1 MDQNRVYI
9 FDTTLRDGEQSPGA
23 SLDIHEK
30 VTIAHQLAKLGVDAI
45 EAGFPVSSQVQFKAV
60 QNIAEQIKGPSI
72 AALARCIDLD
82 IEQAA
87 RALEK
92 AEKPRIH
99 TFVATSKI
107 HLDKKF
113 KKSEDE
119 ILDMAVKG
127 VKKAKGYVDDVEFS
141 PEDSARTGKA
151 FLFKIVQAAIE
162 AGATVINI
170 PDTVGYTNPEEFT
183 NLIKELRQ
191 SVSTIDNTI
200 LSVHCHNDL
209 GLAVANTLAA
219 VKNGARQVEVTVNG
233 VGERAGNAALEEV
246 VMALITRQSYYGKT
260 LSINTEEIM
269 NTSRMVSHLMG
280 IPVQPN
286 KAIVGGNA
294 FAHESGIHQD
304 AVIKDAGTYEI
315 MSPSDIGLESNK
327 IVLGRHS
334 GRHGLKTRLAEL
346 GFVLTKEELNH
357 VYDRFLQVADKKK
370 EVYEEDL
377 LALVSDETEKTENKY
392 QLVYFHILSGNQ
404 TAPTAAIKLRY
415 EDKIIQEAAVGDG
428 PIDAAYKAIDKLTG
442 SDVKLAEYNLR
453 GVTSGKD
460 ALGEVV
466 VRLGKNG
473 KKYLG
478 RGAST
483 DVIEASIRAYLSAV
497 NRIHA
502 EK

>member
-1 MDQNRVYI
+1 
-9 FDTTLRDGEQSPGA
+9 
-23 SLDIHEK
+23 
-30 VTIAHQLAKLGVDAI
+30 
-45 EAGFPVSSQVQFKAV
+45 
-60 QNIAEQIKGPSI
+60 
-72 AALARCIDLD
+72 
-82 IEQAA
+82 
-87 RALEK
+87 
-92 AEKPRIH
+92 
-99 TFVATSKI
+99 
-107 HLDKKF
+107 
-113 KKSEDE
+113 
-119 ILDMAVKG
+119 MA
-127 VKKAKGYVDDVEFS
+127 
-141 PEDSARTGKA
+141 
-151 FLFKIVQAAIE
+151 
-162 AGATVINI
+162 
-170 PDTVGYTNPEEFT
+170 
-183 NLIKELRQ
+183 
-191 SVSTIDNTI
+191 
-200 LSVHCHNDL
+200 
-209 GLAVANTLAA
+209 
-219 VKNGARQVEVTVNG
+219 
-233 VGERAGNAALEEV
+233 
-246 VMALITRQSYYGKT
+246 
-260 LSINTEEIM
+260 
-269 NTSRMVSHLMG
+269 
-280 IPVQPN
+280 
-286 KAIVGGNA
+286 
-294 FAHESGIHQD
+294 
-304 AVIKDAGTYEI
+304 
-315 MSPSDIGLESNK
+315 PSDIGLESNK